1 MTNVERA
8 LKTLLTP
15 EKIMSELTVY
25 MDGGISAID
34 ALVAFAEDHDIE
46 IQTIGEIVK
55 KNVALKAI
63 VRSDAE
69 NLRLVEKTSKL
80 PI

>member
-1 MTNVERA
+1 MSDVEKA
-8 LKTLLTP
+8 LSTLLTP
-15 EKIMSELTVY
+15 EKIMDELNVY
-25 MDGGISAID
+25 MEGGISAID
-34 ALVAFAEDHDIE
+34 ALVAFAEENDIE
-46 IQTIGEIVK
+46 IQTVGEIVK

-69 NLRLVEKTSKL
+69 NLRLVEKTTKL

>member
-1 MTNVERA
+1 MSNIEEA

-69 NLRLVEKTSKL
+69 NLRLIEQTSKL

>member
-1 MTNVERA
+1 MNEVEKA
-8 LKTLLTP
+8 LSTLLTP
-15 EKIMSELTVY
+15 EKIMEELSSY
-25 MDGGISAID
+25 MEGGTSSID
-34 ALVAFAEDHDIE
+34 ALVAYAEEHEIE

-63 VRSDAE
+63 VRDDAE
-69 NLRLVEKTSKL
+69 SLRLLEKTVKL

>member
-1 MTNVERA
+1 MSNVEEA

-69 NLRLVEKTSKL
+69 SLRLIEQTSKL